1 MGDVITSIM
10 GIQEATEGAI
20 NNAFVLLLSVS
31 GVLIRIAVILLIA
44 YFIIKAANSAI
55 DKIIMKRRP
64 EHAQLFDERK
74 AKTLSSL
81 LRSLVRYVVYAF
93 PIVAILRQIGI
104 DTTGLL
110 AGAGLAG
117 LAIGFGA
124 QSLVRDVING
134 FFILFEDHFAVGDY
148 ISIGDVSGI
157 VESVGLRVTRIR
169 GFGGELHII
178 PNGQVDKVVNH
189 MGSAM
194 RVLFSVVVSY
204 GTDIDHV
211 INVLNDDFE
220 NARQELSDIVE
231 GPTVLGIKELG
242 DSGVELLILAKTKP
256 MQQWQVERT
265 LKKRVKEAFDRE
277 GITIPYR
284 RMEVLINEEEKAR
297 KGNRISRAWEEQ

>member
-10 GIQEATEGAI
+10 DVQEATEGAI
-20 NNAFVLLLSVS
+20 NGAFALLLNAS
-31 GVLIRIAVILLIA
+31 GVLIRIAVTLLIA
-44 YFIIKAANSAI
+44 YLIIKAANSAI
-55 DKIIMKRRP
+55 DGIILKRRP

-81 LRSLVRYVVYAF
+81 LRSVVRYIVYAF
-93 PIVAILRQIGI
+93 AIIAILRQVGI

-124 QSLVRDVING
+124 QSLVRDIING

-148 ISIGDVSGI
+148 VSVGDVSGI

-194 RVLFSVVVSY
+194 RVLFSVVVGY
-204 GTDIDHV
+204 GTDIDRV

-220 NARQELSDIVE
+220 NAKQELPDIVE

-242 DSGVELLILAKTKP
+242 DSGIELLILARTKP
-256 MQQWQVERT
+256 MQQWQVERV
-265 LKKRVKEAFDRE
+265 LKKRVKNVFDRE
-277 GITIPYR
+277 GIIIPYR
-284 RMEVLINEEEKAR
+284 RMEVLIN
-297 KGNRISRAWEEQ
+297 NEEQEGRVSS

>member
-1 MGDVITSIM
+1 LGDVITSIM
-10 GIQEATEGAI
+10 DVQEATEGAI
-20 NNAFVLLLSVS
+20 NGAFALLLNAS
-31 GVLIRIAVILLIA
+31 GVLIRIAVTLLIA
-44 YFIIKAANSAI
+44 YLIIKAANSAI
-55 DKIIMKRRP
+55 DGIILKRRP

-81 LRSLVRYVVYAF
+81 LRSVVRYIVYAF
-93 PIVAILRQIGI
+93 AIIAILRQVGI

-124 QSLVRDVING
+124 QSLVRDIING

-148 ISIGDVSGI
+148 VSVGDVSGI

-194 RVLFSVVVSY
+194 RVLFSVVVGY
-204 GTDIDHV
+204 GTDIDRV

-220 NARQELSDIVE
+220 NAKQELPDIVE

-242 DSGVELLILAKTKP
+242 DSGIELLILARTKP
-256 MQQWQVERT
+256 MQQWQVERV
-265 LKKRVKEAFDRE
+265 LKKRVKNVFDRE
-277 GITIPYR
+277 GIIIPYR
-284 RMEVLINEEEKAR
+284 RMEVLIN
-297 KGNRISRAWEEQ
+297 NEEQEGRVSS

>member
-1 MGDVITSIM
+1 MDV
-10 GIQEATEGAI
+10 QEATEGAI
-20 NNAFVLLLSVS
+20 NGAFALLLNAS
-31 GVLIRIAVILLIA
+31 GVLIRIAVTLLIA
-44 YFIIKAANSAI
+44 YLIIKAANSAI
-55 DKIIMKRRP
+55 DGIILKRRP

-81 LRSLVRYVVYAF
+81 LRSVVRYIVYAF
-93 PIVAILRQIGI
+93 AIIAILRQVGI

-124 QSLVRDVING
+124 QSLVRDIING

-148 ISIGDVSGI
+148 VSVGDVSGI

-194 RVLFSVVVSY
+194 RVLFSVVVGY
-204 GTDIDHV
+204 GTDIDRV

-220 NARQELSDIVE
+220 NAKQELPDIVE

-242 DSGVELLILAKTKP
+242 DSGIELLILARTKP
-256 MQQWQVERT
+256 MQQWQVERV
-265 LKKRVKEAFDRE
+265 LKKRVKNVFDRE
-277 GITIPYR
+277 GIIIPYR
-284 RMEVLINEEEKAR
+284 RMEVLIN
-297 KGNRISRAWEEQ
+297 NEEQEGRVSS

>member
-10 GIQEATEGAI
+10 DVQEATESAI
-20 NNAFVLLLSVS
+20 NGAFALLLNAS
-31 GVLIRIAVILLIA
+31 GVLIRIAVTLLIA
-44 YFIIKAANSAI
+44 YLIIKAANSAI
-55 DKIIMKRRP
+55 DGIILKRRP

-81 LRSLVRYVVYAF
+81 LRSVVRYIVYAF
-93 PIVAILRQIGI
+93 AIITILRQVGI

-124 QSLVRDVING
+124 QSLVRDIING

-148 ISIGDVSGI
+148 VSVGDVSGI

-178 PNGQVDKVVNH
+178 PNGQVDRVVNH

-194 RVLFSVVVSY
+194 RVLFSVVVGY
-204 GTDIDHV
+204 GTDVDRV
-211 INVLNDDFE
+211 ISVLNDDFE
-220 NARQELSDIVE
+220 NAKQELPDIVE
-231 GPTVLGIKELG
+231 GPTGLGVKELG
-242 DSGVELLILAKTKP
+242 DSGIELLILARTKP
-256 MQQWQVERT
+256 MQQWQVERV
-265 LKKRVKEAFDRE
+265 LKKRVKNVFDRE
-277 GITIPYR
+277 GIIIPYR
-284 RMEVLINEEEKAR
+284 RMEVLIN
-297 KGNRISRAWEEQ
+297 NEEQEGRVSS

>member
-10 GIQEATEGAI
+10 DVQEATEGAI
-20 NNAFVLLLSVS
+20 NGAFALLLNAS
-31 GVLIRIAVILLIA
+31 GVLIRIAVTLLIA
-44 YFIIKAANSAI
+44 YLIIKAANSAI
-55 DKIIMKRRP
+55 DGIILKRRP

-81 LRSLVRYVVYAF
+81 LRSVVRYIVYAF
-93 PIVAILRQIGI
+93 AMIAILRQVGI

-124 QSLVRDVING
+124 QSLVRDIING

-148 ISIGDVSGI
+148 VSVGDVSGI

-194 RVLFSVVVSY
+194 RVLFSVVVGY
-204 GTDIDHV
+204 GTDIDRV

-220 NARQELSDIVE
+220 NAKQELPDIVE

-242 DSGVELLILAKTKP
+242 DSGIELLILARTKP
-256 MQQWQVERT
+256 MQQWQVERV
-265 LKKRVKEAFDRE
+265 LKKRVKNVFDRE
-277 GITIPYR
+277 GIIIPYR
-284 RMEVLINEEEKAR
+284 RMEVLIN
-297 KGNRISRAWEEQ
+297 NEEQEGRVSS